1 MKAIVNI
8 QNLSFTYGKDK
19 ILNDVNVNFSEAKLS
34 VEKTEVENRLC
45 LISSQVWIRNTTE
58 MFSLEMKNAKR

>member
-34 VEKTEVENRLC
+34 VVMGKNGSGKSTLFNIIAGLEKKYDGNV
-45 LISSQVWIRNTTE
+45 
-58 MFSLEMKNAKR
+58 

>member
-34 VEKTEVENRLC
+34 VV
-45 LISSQVWIRNTTE
+45 
-58 MFSLEMKNAKR
+58 MGKNGSGK